1 MPAWMMSSE
10 ISTNTASSSF
20 RAWHFFVL
28 AGLVGATVAVVTVQP
43 TETASVVLL
52 VLSVAAG
59 SYVGF
64 GIYRAVLPLVSRKV
78 PTRIETVGGRTRAAL
93 DREKTL
99 VLRAIKELEFDH
111 AMGKVSE
118 DDFAAMGGK
127 LRSRARELLKRLDVD
142 GMTYRDL
149 IERELLERLG
159 LIGLEPAALQETP
172 ERRPVCDSCGT
183 SNEED
188 AQFCKSCGAGL

>member
-20 RAWHFFVL
+20 RAWHCFVL

-43 TETASVVLL
+43 TETAALVLL

-64 GIYRAVLPLVSRKV
+64 GIYRAVLPLVSTKFS
-78 PTRIETVGGRTRAAL
+78 TRIETVGGRTRAAL

-99 VLRAIKELEFDH
+99 VLRAIKELEFDR